1 MALQNTAPGFD
12 KLPGTRKALHPD
24 GWKVG
29 WRVLR
34 DVRRREH
41 MTASQ
46 AADCAGVSQGYYT
59 QIEQG
64 KKLPGVTVARRLGME
79 MGFDWRRLYGG

>member
-1 MALQNTAPGFD
+1 M
-12 KLPGTRKALHPD
+12 
-24 GWKVG
+24 VC
-29 WRVLR
+29 RVLR
-34 DVRRREH
+34 DTRRREH

-46 AADCAGVSQGYYT
+46 AARCAGVSQGFYT

-64 KKLPGVTVARRLGME
+64 KKVPGVTVARRLGAE